1 VSKRRTTEWPDLA
14 DPKDLYLVSEPAAG
28 KRRQQ
33 VRPHMA
39 DAGEK
44 GRDPIGL
51 PAGSDMDGRCG
62 QQTAERSGT
71 GTAYAALML
80 AMNRRLENS

>member
-1 VSKRRTTEWPDLA
+1 
-14 DPKDLYLVSEPAAG
+14 
-28 KRRQQ
+28 
-33 VRPHMA
+33 MA